1 MASELRKIHFFH
13 TAQVMQSHLF
23 RTIHSHHH
31 GIRRIGSI
39 SMADAIGVL
48 FLLPV
53 TPFDESGQV
62 ASPEPGNAEH
72 TVGMDNS
79 DTF

>member
-1 MASELRKIHFFH
+1 MA
-13 TAQVMQSHLF
+13 A
-23 RTIHSHHH
+23 
-31 GIRRIGSI
+31 
-39 SMADAIGVL
+39 AIGVL
-48 FLLPV
+48 FRLPV